1 MEQKN
6 KVYMYQT
13 AVKWTAQ
20 RKGLCRGKVGWNN
33 SMKATVTLEPV
44 IR

>member
-1 MEQKN
+1 MEQKS

-20 RKGLCRGKVGWNN
+20 RKGLCRARSAG
-33 SMKATVTLEPV
+33 TT
-44 IR
+44 R